1 MEDKQE
7 IVMHLKWL
15 LKATREGS
23 GIETLVLSEDEK
35 NVTIMFNSGSTR
47 DVNIEC
53 DSGIAI
59 IRDVV
64 KSLY

>member
-15 LKATREGS
+15 LKATRAGS
-23 GIETLVLSEDEK
+23 DVETLVLSKDETA
-35 NVTIMFNSGSTR
+35 VTISFSSGFTR

-59 IRDVV
+59 IQDVV
-64 KSLY
+64 KALY

>member
-7 IVMHLKWL
+7 IVMYLKWL
-15 LKATREGS
+15 LKATRAGS
-23 GIETLVLSEDEK
+23 SIETLVLSEDEK
-35 NVTIMFNSGSTR
+35 NVTIRFNSGCAK

-59 IRDVV
+59 IQDVV

>member
-23 GIETLVLSEDEK
+23 GIETLVVSEDEK

>member
-7 IVMHLKWL
+7 IVMYLKWL
-15 LKATREGS
+15 LKATRAGS

-35 NVTIMFNSGSTR
+35 NVTIRFSSGFAK

-59 IRDVV
+59 IQDVV

>member
-15 LKATREGS
+15 LLATRAGS
-23 GIETLVLSEDEK
+23 DVETLVLSKDETT
-35 NVTIMFNSGSTR
+35 VTISFSSGFTR

-53 DSGIAI
+53 DSGIMI
-59 IRDVV
+59 IQDVV
-64 KSLY
+64 KALY

>member
-1 MEDKQE
+1 
-7 IVMHLKWL
+7 MHLKWL

>member
-15 LKATREGS
+15 LKATRAGS
-23 GIETLVLSEDEK
+23 GIETLVLSRDEK
-35 NVTIMFNSGSTR
+35 TVAIRFNSGFTK

-59 IRDVV
+59 IQDVV
-64 KSLY
+64 KALY

>member
-7 IVMHLKWL
+7 IVMYLKWL
-15 LKATREGS
+15 LKATRAGGS
-23 GIETLVLSEDEK
+23 IEKLVLSEDEK
-35 NVTIMFNSGSTR
+35 NVTIRFSSGCAK

-59 IRDVV
+59 IQDVV